1 MENTNTL
8 LFEMRVLNELRKLK
22 PEQRKEIIDTIERE
36 EKLEEEAIK
45 KNPNLHLENKIQQ
58 VITELKDMRNELQI
72 LKENNKKCTLSL
84 ESPTYSSCLRNLNN
98 DCEEESESSLFTFD
112 WWPIFLFIFIFLTIL
127 SIPGKSSRP
136 SPFSIP

>member
-22 PEQRKEIIDTIERE
+22 PEQRKEIIETLARE

-58 VITELKDMRNELQI
+58 VITELKDMRNEIQV
-72 LKENNKKCTLSL
+72 LKENKVCTLSL
-84 ESPTYSSCLRNLNN
+84 ETPSCLRNSLYETEDDSN
-98 DCEEESESSLFTFD
+98 SESSLFSFD
-112 WWPIFLFIFIFLTIL
+112 WWQLFLFIFIFLTLIT
-127 SIPGKSSRP
+127 IPCKTTRP
-136 SPFSIP
+136 SPFTI